1 MQNLMELIKTR
12 KSVRSFDGTPVSAD
26 DKERLQQYLE
36 TISNPF
42 GIPVRFAIDHAKQ
55 QRQKAVRLDV
65 LQGNT
70 AAEQLYAS
78 LGFRYLHTLPMF
90 YEDTGWMQFELY
102 EYPIA

>member
-42 GIPVRFAIDHAKQ
+42 GIPVSAHAP
-55 QRQKAVRLDV
+55 DV
-65 LQGNT
+65 L
-70 AAEQLYAS
+70 
-78 LGFRYLHTLPMF
+78 
-90 YEDTGWMQFELY
+90 
-102 EYPIA
+102 